1 VARVFAYAGEAFEAI
16 WRNRA
21 RSVLT
26 MLGMIIGTSSVIAV
40 LGIGKAASSGI
51 AGSLDAFG
59 NPGYYI
65 SVDSKQDDPA
75 AAQMQYRDVATVL
88 AANGDTIK
96 YAFPIYQ
103 RNYHIKSN
111 GIDYIGFV
119 GSQTDVVFDA
129 ITMHEGRRI
138 DADDV
143 ASASHVIAVSQSLER
158 RFFGDNGSALGAK
171 FTINGVPFRCI
182 GVYDEFKASI
192 FSSTGASDFIDV
204 PYSTYHHLAPGPI
217 DILQVYPQAGVPL
230 PKIRDAATATL
241 RHVHG
246 PRAQYEVQDAVAF
259 LGAFERVIEVV
270 GYGLTGIGGVALVVA
285 GIGIM
290 NIMLV
295 SVSERTREIGIRK
308 AIGAGSRDIT
318 MQFLME
324 AVIISLL
331 GGGTGLLI
339 GIAMVLLA
347 YGVVSGLLG
356 PAPIP
361 WLFITSVAV
370 GFSVFVGVVFGTYPA
385 IRAGKLDP
393 IEALRS

>member
-1 VARVFAYAGEAFEAI
+1 MIRLLSYAVEALDAI
-16 WRNRA
+16 WRNRG
-21 RSVLT
+21 RSILT
-26 MLGMIIGTSSVIAV
+26 MLGMIIGTASVITV
-40 LGIGKAASSGI
+40 LGIGRAASTGI
-51 AGSLDAFG
+51 TASLDSFG
-59 NPGYYI
+59 NPGYFV

-75 AAQMQYRDVATVL
+75 SAEIQYRDVASV
-88 AANGDTIK
+88 AAADGDK
-96 YAFPIYQ
+96 VAFAFPAFQ

-119 GSQTDVVFDA
+119 QSQSDYVVDSL
-129 ITMHEGRRI
+129 TMRAGRRI
-138 DADDV
+138 DSADV
-143 ASASHVIAVSQSLER
+143 ESAAHVVVVSQSLER
-158 RFFGDNGSALGAK
+158 RFFGADGSALGAK
-171 FTINGVPFRCI
+171 FTIDGVPFHCI
-182 GVYDEFKASI
+182 GVYDDLKASI
-192 FSSTGASDFIDV
+192 FSTGGASDYVEI
-204 PYSTYHHLAPGPI
+204 PYSSYAHIAPGPI
-217 DILQVYPQAGVPL
+217 DFLQVIPQRGATLESVG
-230 PKIRDAATATL
+230 DAVKATL
-241 RHVHG
+241 RHIHG
-246 PRAQYEVQDAVAF
+246 PHAKYEVQDSVAF
-259 LGAFERVIEVV
+259 LAAFERVIAVV

-308 AIGAGSRDIT
+308 SIGAGSRDIT
-318 MQFLME
+318 TQFLME

-331 GGGTGLLI
+331 GGGTGLVI
-339 GIAMVLLA
+339 GIAAVLLA
-347 YGVVSGLLG
+347 YGVVAGIVG